1 MTSTK
6 LIVALALLLSATS
19 ATLAKSRTY
28 YDFASGAQSGDTHNA
43 PSGYDPTEESQR

>member
-19 ATLAKSRTY
+19 ATLARSLTY
-28 YDFASGAQSGDTHNA
+28 YNYAPGAQSSYDS
-43 PSGYDPTEESQR
+43 PSGYDPTEQSQR